1 MPLIE
6 LRSVT
11 KYFGS
16 ELVFRDVS
24 ATLEPRQRVG
34 LVGRNGSGK
43 STLLRIIA
51 GEEPCDAGTV
61 AVAGAVA
68 VGVAASQSA
77 TLGYL
82 AQGFEYTSGNTL
94 YEEMAGAFARAAR
107 IAQEMRRL
115 EAEMAAGASGPSG
128 SADLDR
134 LMRRYSALQQEFET
148 AGGYDQDVRIRTTLF
163 GLGFREPDLER
174 IIDELSGGQK
184 VRVALARL
192 LASDPDVLLL
202 DEPTNHLDV
211 AAIEWLED
219 YLRSYRGAVIV
230 VSHDRYFLDAT
241 VNHIWHLD
249 SAEMR
254 AYPGN
259 YTCFVAQREM
269 ALQRQAEEFR
279 RQQELIAK
287 LEDTSGATRPETA
300 QPRLP
305 PARRCWRASNALNA
319 QPSTAA
325 PR

>member
-115 EAEMAAGASGPSG
+115 EAGMLPAPRPSG

-148 AGGYDQDVRIRTTLF
+148 GGYDQDVRIRTTLF
-163 GLGFREPDLER
+163 GLGFREPDL
-174 IIDELSGGQK
+174 S
-184 VRVALARL
+184 
-192 LASDPDVLLL
+192 AS
-202 DEPTNHLDV
+202 
-211 AAIEWLED
+211 
-219 YLRSYRGAVIV
+219 SM
-230 VSHDRYFLDAT
+230 S
-241 VNHIWHLD
+241 
-249 SAEMR
+249 
-254 AYPGN
+254 
-259 YTCFVAQREM
+259 
-269 ALQRQAEEFR
+269 
-279 RQQELIAK
+279 
-287 LEDTSGATRPETA
+287 
-300 QPRLP
+300 
-305 PARRCWRASNALNA
+305 
-319 QPSTAA
+319 
-325 PR
+325 